1 MDGNKDESEH
11 CISLAQKYINEGD
24 RTKALKFL
32 YKAEKLYPSQRAKGK
47 FVIVQ
52 TSNLILLKCFYT
64 NFTNVSS
71 NHDMKINIYHISLL
85 CRNWKLRHSFSD
97 FKLNEKIAFVV

>member
-47 FVIVQ
+47 YFVTVHI
-52 TSNLILLKCFYT
+52 SNLIFQERFYI
-64 NFTNVSS
+64 NLTNVSS
-71 NHDMKINIYHISLL
+71 NHNMKINAYQISL
-85 CRNWKLRHSFSD
+85 
-97 FKLNEKIAFVV
+97 

>member
-32 YKAEKLYPSQRAKGK
+32 YKAEKLFPSQRAKGM
-47 FVIVQ
+47 I
-52 TSNLILLKCFYT
+52 IYT
-64 NFTNVSS
+64 LNCDTFSICITTMPIARSS
-71 NHDMKINIYHISLL
+71 IIQRI
-85 CRNWKLRHSFSD
+85 F
-97 FKLNEKIAFVV
+97 

>member
-47 FVIVQ
+47 FMIVHI
-52 TSNLILLKCFYT
+52 SNLILLNCFHT

-71 NHDMKINIYHISLL
+71 NHDSMKINIYQISLL
-85 CRNWKLRHSFSD
+85 CRNWKLRCSFSV
-97 FKLNEKIAFVV
+97 NEKVAFAV

>member
-32 YKAEKLYPSQRAKGK
+32 YKAERLYPSQRAKGK
-47 FVIVQ
+47 IIFGK
-52 TSNLILLKCFYT
+52 LLKLLLSWTVF
-64 NFTNVSS
+64 
-71 NHDMKINIYHISLL
+71 INIQILYLL
-85 CRNWKLRHSFSD
+85 RNNSILFYSIFIIHMYAIILIFLVNGDSC
-97 FKLNEKIAFVV
+97 V

>member
-47 FVIVQ
+47 FVIV
-52 TSNLILLKCFYT
+52 
-64 NFTNVSS
+64 
-71 NHDMKINIYHISLL
+71 
-85 CRNWKLRHSFSD
+85 
-97 FKLNEKIAFVV
+97 

>member
-47 FVIVQ
+47 FVIVHICDI
-52 TSNLILLKCFYT
+52 SNLIIQERFYI

-71 NHDMKINIYHISLL
+71 NHDMEINVYQMSL
-85 CRNWKLRHSFSD
+85 
-97 FKLNEKIAFVV
+97 